1 VRRAQTFPHQK
12 LQCVQL
18 QVLKTDEG
26 RSPTSDWRAKLMLE
40 ASGPWP
46 GLPPHAQR
54 PCRWRPRKLTPEDIV
69 AARKHMI
76 DGKLKAK
83 DIAKMYGVSERSL
96 WRNLRWAAE
105 LEEVRAG

>member
-1 VRRAQTFPHQK
+1 
-12 LQCVQL
+12 
-18 QVLKTDEG
+18 
-26 RSPTSDWRAKLMLE
+26 
-40 ASGPWP
+40 
-46 GLPPHAQR
+46 LPPHAQR

-105 LEEVRAG
+105 LEAQRQINARLDALTEVLVEAATRGEIEDVPDVGIQ